1 MLTNYFKIAWR
12 NLIKNP
18 FFSVVNIAGLSVG
31 IAFALIIASYIWSE
45 WNVNRTLLH
54 AERQYIIQSK
64 WKDPNQGIEL
74 TSFGPLAKALYNQY
88 PTLVKNYY
96 RWDGI
101 SSNVSLGDKAFR
113 EGLQIGDSTMLKMYG
128 FELMDG
134 DPATAFDGPYSLVIT
149 DEKARKY
156 FGRTDVAGQS
166 LTIENFA
173 GARHDFLITGV
184 MKKPKR
190 NSVSWVTA
198 DNDNQFYISSSDLNY
213 FGRDMETWLNQYIHS
228 YLELQPGVSP
238 EQLTVP
244 IQQLITQNVSPA
256 IASNVTTYLKPL
268 NEYYLDAFGGLV
280 KKLIYALGGIAF
292 FILLMA
298 VINFVNLSVSRSATR
313 LREIGIRKVMG
324 GLRNQLILQFLI
336 ESIMLTT
343 IAAVFAMALA
353 EMLRPFFR
361 NVMGK
366 EIPALYQ
373 MPGTF
378 LISLIIG
385 VILVGLIAGIYPAF
399 ILSAMRS
406 VDSLKGKLSTVGER
420 VILRKSLVA
429 FQFATAAIVFISAL
443 IISQQVNYF
452 FKKDLGF
459 DKTFIV
465 SAQLP
470 RNWTPQGVK
479 QMQDLRAQFAS
490 LPVIQDVSLS
500 YEVLDGN
507 SSGNITLYRAD
518 RDSSQAVTSSL
529 LTTDQHFIST
539 YGIPLIAGDFYAK
552 SDPRDSALIVIN
564 ETQSKALGW
573 QSPQDAVGRQLR
585 VIGNPLIVIVA
596 GVTKD
601 FNFGAFTR
609 AIQPI
614 TFMQVTLN
622 PIYRVFS
629 FKLKPG
635 DIGNSLT
642 NIQNK
647 WNTLMPGAPFE
658 YSFMDDKLSNLYLT
672 ELQLKKASYA
682 ATILALI
689 IVFLG
694 VLGLIGLSIQRRVKE
709 IGIRKVLGSSVGG
722 IMLLF
727 VREFLTIVLF
737 AGIIASPI
745 AYILMHRWLQTYV
758 YRIDMTL
765 YPFIFSFGALVCF
778 TTLLICLQ
786 TIKVASKNPI
796 GSLRAE

>member
-213 FGRDMETWLNQYIHS
+213 FGRDMETWLNQYIPS

-470 RNWTPQGVK
+470 RNWTPQG
-479 QMQDLRAQFAS
+479 
-490 LPVIQDVSLS
+490 
-500 YEVLDGN
+500 
-507 SSGNITLYRAD
+507 
-518 RDSSQAVTSSL
+518 
-529 LTTDQHFIST
+529 
-539 YGIPLIAGDFYAK
+539 
-552 SDPRDSALIVIN
+552 
-564 ETQSKALGW
+564 
-573 QSPQDAVGRQLR
+573 
-585 VIGNPLIVIVA
+585 
-596 GVTKD
+596 
-601 FNFGAFTR
+601 
-609 AIQPI
+609 
-614 TFMQVTLN
+614 LN
-622 PIYRVFS
+622 KCKI
-629 FKLKPG
+629 
-635 DIGNSLT
+635 
-642 NIQNK
+642 
-647 WNTLMPGAPFE
+647 
-658 YSFMDDKLSNLYLT
+658 
-672 ELQLKKASYA
+672 
-682 ATILALI
+682 
-689 IVFLG
+689 
-694 VLGLIGLSIQRRVKE
+694 
-709 IGIRKVLGSSVGG
+709 
-722 IMLLF
+722 
-727 VREFLTIVLF
+727 
-737 AGIIASPI
+737 
-745 AYILMHRWLQTYV
+745 
-758 YRIDMTL
+758 
-765 YPFIFSFGALVCF
+765 
-778 TTLLICLQ
+778 
-786 TIKVASKNPI
+786 
-796 GSLRAE
+796 

>member
-1 MLTNYFKIAWR
+1 
-12 NLIKNP
+12 
-18 FFSVVNIAGLSVG
+18 
-31 IAFALIIASYIWSE
+31 
-45 WNVNRTLLH
+45 
-54 AERQYIIQSK
+54 
-64 WKDPNQGIEL
+64 
-74 TSFGPLAKALYNQY
+74 
-88 PTLVKNYY
+88 
-96 RWDGI
+96 
-101 SSNVSLGDKAFR
+101 
-113 EGLQIGDSTMLKMYG
+113 
-128 FELMDG
+128 
-134 DPATAFDGPYSLVIT
+134 LVIT
-149 DEKARKY
+149 DEGQKY

-213 FGRDMETWLNQYIHS
+213 FGRDMETWLNQYIPS

-429 FQFATAAIVFISAL
+429 FNLPQQIVFISAL
-443 IISQQVNYF
+443 IISHHVNYF

-459 DKTFIV
+459 YKTFIV

-647 WNTLMPGAPFE
+647 WNTLMPGAPF
-658 YSFMDDKLSNLYLT
+658 Y
-672 ELQLKKASYA
+672 
-682 ATILALI
+682 
-689 IVFLG
+689 
-694 VLGLIGLSIQRRVKE
+694 
-709 IGIRKVLGSSVGG
+709 
-722 IMLLF
+722 
-727 VREFLTIVLF
+727 
-737 AGIIASPI
+737 
-745 AYILMHRWLQTYV
+745 
-758 YRIDMTL
+758 
-765 YPFIFSFGALVCF
+765 
-778 TTLLICLQ
+778 
-786 TIKVASKNPI
+786 
-796 GSLRAE
+796 

>member
-213 FGRDMETWLNQYIHS
+213 FGRDMETWLNQYIPS

-573 QSPQDAVGRQLR
+573 QSPQ
-585 VIGNPLIVIVA
+585 
-596 GVTKD
+596 
-601 FNFGAFTR
+601 
-609 AIQPI
+609 
-614 TFMQVTLN
+614 
-622 PIYRVFS
+622 
-629 FKLKPG
+629 
-635 DIGNSLT
+635 
-642 NIQNK
+642 
-647 WNTLMPGAPFE
+647 
-658 YSFMDDKLSNLYLT
+658 
-672 ELQLKKASYA
+672 
-682 ATILALI
+682 
-689 IVFLG
+689 
-694 VLGLIGLSIQRRVKE
+694 
-709 IGIRKVLGSSVGG
+709 
-722 IMLLF
+722 
-727 VREFLTIVLF
+727 
-737 AGIIASPI
+737 
-745 AYILMHRWLQTYV
+745 
-758 YRIDMTL
+758 
-765 YPFIFSFGALVCF
+765 
-778 TTLLICLQ
+778 
-786 TIKVASKNPI
+786 
-796 GSLRAE
+796 